1 MIDNETEKQ
10 LHERSSRGE
19 SLTSTEQAQLAAWYA
34 AQDLTEADLLHPLV
48 IEVDLPLLQRQV
60 DVASTQLMAI
70 TERIQQVAAENNA
83 LRQEITRLQQQLAS
97 QKQPV

>member
-19 SLTSTEQAQLAAWYA
+19 SLTSAEQAQLAAWYA
-34 AQDLTEADLLHPLV
+34 AQDMTEADLLHPLV

-97 QKQPV
+97 QKQPA